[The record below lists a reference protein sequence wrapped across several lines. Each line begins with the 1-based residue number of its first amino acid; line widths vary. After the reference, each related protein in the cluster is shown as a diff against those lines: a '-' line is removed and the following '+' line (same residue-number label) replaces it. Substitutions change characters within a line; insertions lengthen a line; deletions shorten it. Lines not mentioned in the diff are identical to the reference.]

1 MKILIAEDD
10 ATSRE
15 ILAHVLRQLGHEVV
29 EAANGEQAWAV
40 FQQEHVPLL
49 ISDWMMPGLDGLQLC
64 RRIRAERR
72 PRYTYI
78 ILLTVLGL
86 VWRHLRLGARASRVA
101 AVAGA
106 VSLYAI
112 WIGFVLA
119 AGLGTGRATPMAA
132 AGRHGEPWQETLV
145 SSVLGA
151 GSAALVVAIL
161 AVLWGLRAARAS
173 RE

>member
-1 MKILIAEDD
+1 VTPESERTLVTLPDTA
-10 ATSRE
+10 R
-15 ILAHVLRQLGHEVV
+15 R
-29 EAANGEQAWAV
+29 
-40 FQQEHVPLL
+40 
-49 ISDWMMPGLDGLQLC
+49 LC
-64 RRIRAERR
+64 RLGVLLVLLGLATGAFTPLFDN
-72 PRYTYI
+72 PRQGLAAHSAGVQNG

-86 VWRHLRLGARASRVA
+86 VWRHLRLGAHASRVA